1 MLIYLMIYI
10 SYFIIAAPHLLTHD
24 DRRPAAIQQEEHMPT
39 LSYPDLRAQLTQAA
53 GVLFQAGVM
62 SHSGHGNMSVRLPEP
77 GQLLLT
83 STGHIRNLA
92 PEQLA
97 AVTFDGEAVEG
108 EIEPV
113 AREIVGM
120 HACVYRE
127 REDVGAVIH
136 THSPRATSF
145 ALAHTPLPVVYE
157 AFLRFGITEA
167 IPVAEWAPRG
177 SPQAVAHI
185 VAQLRQHPTVPA
197 VLLGNHGLLA
207 FARDPLAAAQ
217 VIIIMEEA
225 AQLLL
230 DAESLGGA
238 KPFPADALER
248 EREHMRRF
256 GSAR

>member
-1 MLIYLMIYI
+1 M
-10 SYFIIAAPHLLTHD
+10 AN
-24 DRRPAAIQQEEHMPT
+24 
-39 LSYPDLRAQLTQAA
+39 LSYPELRQQLIRAA
-53 GVLFQAGVM
+53 GLLFQAGVM
-62 SHSGHGNMSVRLPEP
+62 SHSGHGNLSARLPEP

-83 STGHIRNLA
+83 ATGQIRDLA
-92 PEQLA
+92 PEQLV
-97 AVTFDGEAVEG
+97 AVTFDGDAVDG

-127 REDVGAVIH
+127 RGDVGAVIH

-145 ALAHTPLPVVYE
+145 ALAHRPLPVVYE
-157 AFLRFGITEA
+157 AFLRFGITED
-167 IPVAEWAPRG
+167 IPVAAWAPRG
-177 SPQAVAHI
+177 SPEAVAQI
-185 VAQLRQHPTVPA
+185 VAQLRAHPTVPA

-207 FARDPLAAAQ
+207 FARDALAAAQ
-217 VIIIMEEA
+217 LIVIMEEA

-230 DAESLGGA
+230 DADSLGGA

-256 GSAR
+256 GSVR